1 MNGLSSIKSKI
12 IISFGCI
19 IIASLA
25 ALIAYS
31 AYTMRGRAQAEAIR
45 TIRQRAELRGA
56 EVQNYLGQAL
66 FSARDLAQS
75 IEGYRADSSGT
86 QERSQVISM
95 LGAIARD
102 NPNYIDVWCV
112 WEPNAFDG
120 RDNEFRNSKSSDET
134 GRFKPMWQRKNGQLL
149 WRAAGDQEKGDW
161 YHASLDSK
169 KDFVIDPVYYSYIN
183 DTVASLT
190 SPITNNGRALG
201 VIGID
206 LSMKYLKKLAV
217 DAVHGEEGVHSILIT
232 HTGNVCAL
240 SGDQSLVGKNYANI
254 ASYTRPLIQSCMRGQ
269 SAYAFNNGRLVTFV
283 PVPIGKTGQYWAFGY
298 SIPVEQIYADA
309 NSMTWNMVFIGLLC
323 MAVGILLLWIGAG
336 KISSPIHETAS
347 AVDQIAE
354 GDFSV
359 RLSSEGRD
367 EVATMRRSVNLM
379 AEKLQENVDSLEQQM
394 RFAEEKKREAED
406 AMRTAEEAKR
416 RAETAKSEGML
427 QAAGQLEKVVERL
440 STAMEEIS
448 AQSEEIHNGTETQ
461 KERIQATATA
471 MEEMNAT
478 VFEVAKNASQAA
490 ESGTTSMSQARDG
503 QKVVGQS
510 IEAMDMTRKQ
520 TEKLKEAMEDL
531 DSQAQSI
538 GNIMNVIEDIADQ
551 TNLLALNAA
560 IEAARAGEA
569 GRGFAVVADEVR
581 KLAEKTMTATKEVGA
596 SIVSIQRV
604 ASSNIETM
612 LLAEQDLAGAVKLS
626 NNSGEMLNDIVRS
639 AEDAANQVQSI
650 ATAAEQ
656 QSAASEEINH
666 AIENINQITV
676 DTAQGIAESTAAL
689 REMAQQAADLAQ
701 LIQRMKDDAQR

>member
-1 MNGLSSIKSKI
+1 MNGLQSIKAKI
-12 IISFGCI
+12 LLFFGCI
-19 IIASLA
+19 IIVSMAV
-25 ALIAYS
+25 LITYS
-31 AYTMRGRAQAEAIR
+31 AYTMRDRAQDNALHG
-45 TIRQRAELRGA
+45 IRQKAEIRGA
-56 EVQNYLGQAL
+56 EVENYLEQAL
-66 FSARDLAQS
+66 NSARDFARTV
-75 IEGYRADSSGT
+75 EGYRADSSGT

-95 LGAIARD
+95 MRSLARD
-102 NPNYIDVWCV
+102 NTSYIDVWCD

-120 RDNEFRNSKSSDET
+120 RDAEFRGAKGSDEN
-134 GRFKPMWQRKNGQLL
+134 GRFKPIIQQKNGSWIWFAIGAKETAWYWDSFNSQ
-149 WRAAGDQEKGDW
+149 RDAIGDPQ
-161 YHASLDSK
+161 
-169 KDFVIDPVYYSYIN
+169 YYKLIN
-183 DTVASLT
+183 DTVSSLT
-190 SPITNNGRALG
+190 SPIIHNGQSLG
-201 VIGID
+201 VVGVD
-206 LSMKYLKKLAV
+206 LSMRYLKKLAV
-217 DAVHGEEGVHSILIT
+217 SAVEGDSGANSVLVT
-232 HTGNVCAL
+232 HTGSICAN
-240 SGDQSLVGKNYANI
+240 SYDQSLVGKKLVE
-254 ASYTRPLIQSCMRGQ
+254 SMPSCRRLIQSCMRGQ
-269 SAYAFNNGRLVTFV
+269 SDFTIADGRLLVL
-283 PVPIGKTGQYWAFGY
+283 VPISIGQTGQYWAFGY
-298 SIPVEQIYADA
+298 SIPVAKIYEEA
-309 NSMTWNMVFIGLLC
+309 NAMTMSMVLIGLLC
-323 MAVGILLLWIGAG
+323 MGVGLILLWIGAG
-336 KISSPIHETAS
+336 RISSPIHETAK

-359 RLSSEGRD
+359 RLASTGRD

-394 RFAEEKKREAED
+394 HFAEEKKREAEI

-416 RAETAKSEGML
+416 KAESAKAEGML
-427 QAAGQLEKVVERL
+427 QAAEQLEKVVERL

-478 VFEVAKNASQAA
+478 VFEVAQNASQAA
-490 ESGTTSMSQARDG
+490 ESGNTSMSQAREG
-503 QKVVGQS
+503 QDVVGQS

-612 LLAEQDLAGAVKLS
+612 LLAEKDLAGAVKLS

-639 AEDAANQVQSI
+639 AEESASQVQSI

-676 DTAQGIAESTAAL
+676 DTAQGIAETTAAL